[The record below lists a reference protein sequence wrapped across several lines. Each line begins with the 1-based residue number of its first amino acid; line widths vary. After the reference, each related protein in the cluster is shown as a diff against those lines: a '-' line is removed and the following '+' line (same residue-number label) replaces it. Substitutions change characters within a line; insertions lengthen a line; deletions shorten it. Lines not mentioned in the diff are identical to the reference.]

1 MSAGGVSGTRQTLQA
16 YPPALLPTSNGLP
29 APNSDPNGADAIN
42 LKSEAALRG
51 RARAKLLFEK
61 ASFNTLSHG
70 RLYGFKKLCRLF
82 YARCCNR
89 STANGNDCDLS
100 IPQITTQQRLIHY
113 N

>member
-1 MSAGGVSGTRQTLQA
+1 MSVGDVSGTRQTRQA

-29 APNSDPNGADAIN
+29 ATYSDPNGADAIN
-42 LKSEAALRG
+42 LKTEAALRG

-61 ASFNTLSHG
+61 ASLNTLSHG
-70 RLYGFKKLCRLF
+70 RLHGFKELGRLF
-82 YARCCNR
+82 YARRCNR

-100 IPQITTQQRLIHY
+100 IPQITTQQRLTHY